1 MMALLLAFDIFRV
14 PLPFRVTLPLMSRIA
29 EPPLGTLFIWKDPLL
44 VIVPLRYSMLPLFSW
59 NVPLLVTPSRVPS
72 LKQQLAWML
81 PLPLVVSVPPL
92 TVKPLSIDTTEPES
106 AWMVPPVLV
115 SVPEPLRDN
124 FAPFVASSIPVFVTV
139 PAPIATINGVV
150 LL

>member
-44 VIVPLRYSMLPLFSW
+44 VIVPFRYSMLPLFSW
-59 NVPLLVTPSRVPS
+59 NMDPVLMVTPSRMPS
-72 LKQQLAWML
+72 LKQQLAWMV
-81 PLPLVVSVPPL
+81 PPPLVVRVPPL
-92 TVKPLSIDTTEPES
+92 MVKPLSIETTEPES
-106 AWMVPPVLV
+106 AWIMPPVLV

-150 LL
+150 

>member
-44 VIVPLRYSMLPLFSW
+44 VIVPFRYSMLPLFSW
-59 NVPLLVTPSRVPS
+59 NMDPVLMVTPSRMPS
-72 LKQQLAWML
+72 LKQQL
-81 PLPLVVSVPPL
+81 
-92 TVKPLSIDTTEPES
+92 

-124 FAPFVASSIPVFVTV
+124 FAPFVASSTPVFVTV
-139 PAPIATINGVV
+139 PAPIATINGVT
-150 LL
+150 